1 MEVASDNL
9 LPSAVPDD
17 LAQLMSIWRARDKTQ
32 WSQSPGNYRLLAE
45 KILGQGEP
53 LLAFDVVREG
63 LSILP
68 TDVRLRQLQGLA
80 LARSGASERAN
91 AILEELRGEGEADEE
106 TLGMLGRTYKDLAA
120 GAASTVQREQF
131 QKRAAE
137 IYAQAYQ
144 TTGGYW
150 TGINA
155 ATMSLV
161 CGATDRARELARK
174 VREQCLKEVEDPSGD
189 SYWELAALGEAAL
202 ILHDLSQ
209 AGEWYTRAGEEGKH
223 RSGDLQSSRRNAR
236 LILKYWNEDPNW
248 IDQYL
253 HVPAVIVFAGHMIDR
268 PDRPSPRFPGN
279 LESAVAKEVRE
290 KIDKLKP
297 GFGFA
302 SAACGSDILFLEA
315 MLDADAEV
323 SVVLPYEKEEFVRDS
338 VDFIPNSDWRAR
350 YDRVLERATSVI
362 IASPQKL
369 EIGGVAYE
377 FCNQLLLGLATIR
390 ARQLDTPMIP
400 MAVWD
405 EMSGDGPGGTA
416 TVIRSWRKLGY
427 EPEIIDPVKIC
438 RGSDSL
444 PSGRQRRPRQQSNQL
459 DDQKPS
465 LRAFRSRVVAI
476 LFADA
481 VGFSKL
487 DESEVPRFVQHF
499 LGAIAR
505 LSEKFTNGII
515 AKNTWG
521 DGLYF
526 VFSDVDLAGK
536 FALQLADLVATTK
549 WEEKGLRGG
558 LSLRIG
564 LHAGPVYEFD
574 DPITGSRSYSGTHV
588 SRAARIEPI
597 TPAGQVYA
605 SEAFAALAAAQH
617 TDGFTCDYVGQT
629 PMAKDYGTLPTY
641 HVRRV

>member
-1 MEVASDNL
+1 MEIGPDNL

-45 KILGQGEP
+45 KILQRGEP

-120 GAASTVQREQF
+120 GAGSTGQREQF
-131 QKRAAE
+131 LKRAAE
-137 IYAQAYQ
+137 IYAQAYK

-161 CGATDRARELARK
+161 CGETDRARELARK
-174 VREQCLKEVEDPSGD
+174 VRDQCLKEVEDPSGD

-209 AGEWYTRAGEEGKH
+209 AGEWYTRAREEGKH

-236 LILKYWNEDPNW
+236 LILKYWNEDPDW
-248 IDQYL
+248 IDKYL
-253 HVPAVIVFAGHMIDR
+253 HVRSVIVFAGHMIDR
-268 PDRPSPRFPGN
+268 PDRASPRFPGD

-315 MLDADAEV
+315 MLDADAEI
-323 SVVLPYEKEEFVRDS
+323 SVVLPYEKEEFVCDS
-338 VDFIPNSDWRAR
+338 VDFIPNSGWRAR

-362 IASPQKL
+362 TASPQKL

-390 ARQLDTPMIP
+390 ARQLDTALIP

-416 TVIRSWRKLGY
+416 SVVENWRKLGY
-427 EPEIIDPVKIC
+427 DPEIVDLAKIC
-438 RGSDSL
+438 RGRSSL
-444 PSGRQRRPRQQSNQL
+444 PSKTESPIFETKSSN
-459 DDQKPS
+459 S
-465 LRAFRSRVVAI
+465 FASRMVAI

-487 DESEVPRFVQHF
+487 SESEVPRFVQYF

-549 WEEKGLRGG
+549 WEEKGLRAG

-605 SEAFAALAAAQH
+605 SEAFAALAAAQR
-617 TDGFTCDYVGQT
+617 TDSFTCDYVGQT

-641 HVRRV
+641 HVRRM

>member
-1 MEVASDNL
+1 MEIAPDNL

-45 KILGQGEP
+45 KILQRGEP

-120 GAASTVQREQF
+120 GAGSTGKREEF
-131 QKRAAE
+131 LKRAAE
-137 IYAQAYQ
+137 IYAQAYK

-161 CGATDRARELARK
+161 CGQTDRARELARK

-202 ILHDLSQ
+202 ILHDLAQ
-209 AGEWYTRAGEEGKH
+209 AGDWYTRAREEGKH

-236 LILKYWNEDPNW
+236 LILKYWTEDPDW
-248 IDQYL
+248 IDKYL
-253 HVPAVIVFAGHMIDR
+253 HVRSVIVFAGHMIDR
-268 PDRPSPRFPGN
+268 PDRASPRFPGD

-315 MLDADAEV
+315 MLDADAEI

-338 VDFIPNSDWRAR
+338 VDFIPNSGWRAR

-362 IASPQKL
+362 TASPQKL

-390 ARQLDTPMIP
+390 ARQLDTALIP

-416 TVIRSWRKLGY
+416 SVVEKWRKL
-427 EPEIIDPVKIC
+427 
-438 RGSDSL
+438 
-444 PSGRQRRPRQQSNQL
+444 
-459 DDQKPS
+459 
-465 LRAFRSRVVAI
+465 
-476 LFADA
+476 
-481 VGFSKL
+481 
-487 DESEVPRFVQHF
+487 
-499 LGAIAR
+499 
-505 LSEKFTNGII
+505 
-515 AKNTWG
+515 
-521 DGLYF
+521 
-526 VFSDVDLAGK
+526 
-536 FALQLADLVATTK
+536 
-549 WEEKGLRGG
+549 
-558 LSLRIG
+558 
-564 LHAGPVYEFD
+564 
-574 DPITGSRSYSGTHV
+574 
-588 SRAARIEPI
+588 
-597 TPAGQVYA
+597 
-605 SEAFAALAAAQH
+605 
-617 TDGFTCDYVGQT
+617 
-629 PMAKDYGTLPTY
+629 
-641 HVRRV
+641 